1 MNNFDILFAK
11 NAMSDELSNYYNK
24 EQSDARYL
32 QKSGGAL
39 AGDVT
44 TSVTEFTST
53 SLVTRQFVEDAI
65 ANITDYESE
74 VFPTNG

>member
-11 NAMSDELSNYYNK
+11 NVISGELSNYYNK

-39 AGDVT
+39 TGDVT

-65 ANITDYESE
+65 ANITDYDEE
-74 VFPTNG
+74 AF

>member
-11 NAMSDELSNYYNK
+11 NVMSGELSNYYNK

-32 QKSGGAL
+32 QKSGGTL
-39 AGDVT
+39 TGDVT
-44 TSVTEFTST
+44 TPVTQFTST

-65 ANITDYESE
+65 ANITDYDEE
-74 VFPTNG
+74 AF

>member
-11 NAMSDELSNYYNK
+11 NAMSGELSNYYNK

-44 TSVTEFTST
+44 TSVTEFTDT
-53 SLVTRQFVEDAI
+53 SLVTKSYVDSAI
-65 ANITDYESE
+65 ANITDYDEE
-74 VFPTNG
+74 AF

>member
-11 NAMSDELSNYYNK
+11 KAMQGELSNYYDK
-24 EQSDARYL
+24 TQSDARYL

-39 AGDVT
+39 KGDVT
-44 TSVTEFTST
+44 TSVTTFTNT

-65 ANITDYESE
+65 AAITDYESE
-74 VFPTNG
+74 VFPNA

>member
-1 MNNFDILFAK
+1 VNNFDILFAK
-11 NAMSDELSNYYNK
+11 KVMSGELSDYYNK

-39 AGDVT
+39 TGDVT

-65 ANITDYESE
+65 ATITDYDEE
-74 VFPTNG
+74 AF

>member
-11 NAMSDELSNYYNK
+11 NVMQGELSNYYNK

-39 AGDVT
+39 IGDVT
-44 TSVTEFTST
+44 TSVTEFTSA
-53 SLVTRQFVEDAI
+53 SLITKGYVDGIVG
-65 ANITDYESE
+65 NINTVLEE
-74 VFPTNG
+74 VL